1 MAVAKTN
8 MTPVN
13 LLAQGLDSLWY
24 WTYSIIVGWGAS
36 FTIMVTITIFLAIR
50 VLHCEQRLRQ
60 LESRMITTEREV
72 NLALTRL
79 ESK

>member
-1 MAVAKTN
+1 
-8 MTPVN
+8 MTSIN
-13 LLAQGLDSLWY
+13 LLTQGIDSLWY

-36 FTIMVTITIFLAIR
+36 FTIIVAIIILLAIR

-60 LESRMITTEREV
+60 IESRVVTAEREV
-72 NLALTRL
+72 NLALTQL

>member
-1 MAVAKTN
+1 

-13 LLAQGLDSLWY
+13 LLTQGIDSLWY

-36 FTIMVTITIFLAIR
+36 FTIIVAVIIFLAIR

-60 LESRMITTEREV
+60 LESRIVTAEREV
-72 NLALTRL
+72 NLALTRF

>member
-1 MAVAKTN
+1 
-8 MTPVN
+8 MTSIN
-13 LLAQGLDSLWY
+13 LLTAGIDNLWY

-36 FTIMVTITIFLAIR
+36 FTIIVAIIILLAIR

-60 LESRMITTEREV
+60 IESRVVTAEREV
-72 NLALTRL
+72 NLALTRF

>member
-1 MAVAKTN
+1 
-8 MTPVN
+8 MTSIN
-13 LLAQGLDSLWY
+13 LLTQGIDSLWY

-36 FTIMVTITIFLAIR
+36 FTIIVAIIILLAIR

-60 LESRMITTEREV
+60 IESRVVTAEREV
-72 NLALTRL
+72 NLALTRF